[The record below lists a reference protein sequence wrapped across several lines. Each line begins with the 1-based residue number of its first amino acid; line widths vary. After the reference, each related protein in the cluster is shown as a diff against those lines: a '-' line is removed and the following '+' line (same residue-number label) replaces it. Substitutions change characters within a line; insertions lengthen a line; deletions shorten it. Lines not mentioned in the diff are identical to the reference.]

1 MYLEQFLDRLNRRMS
16 LRRLRA
22 GRRLFASRRSVRVPV
37 LYLRTGNAWGLSFGA
52 ESWRH
57 IVGRLSSRREVG
69 WSHLAPDVD
78 HLLTSLC
85 LGWRG

>member
-16 LRRLRA
+16 LRRLGA
-22 GRRLFASRRSVRVPV
+22 GRRPFVSRRSVRVPV
-37 LYLRTGNAWGLSFGA
+37 FYLRTGNAWGLSFRA

-69 WSHLAPDVD
+69 WSHLTPDVD
-78 HLLTSLC
+78 HRLTSFC